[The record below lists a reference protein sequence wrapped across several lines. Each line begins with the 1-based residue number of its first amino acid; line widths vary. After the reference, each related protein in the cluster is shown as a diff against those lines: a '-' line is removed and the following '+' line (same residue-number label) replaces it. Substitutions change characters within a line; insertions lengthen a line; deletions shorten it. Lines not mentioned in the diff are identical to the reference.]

1 MPSLVVLMMCANAA
15 QVVSEEPRLLPQLLD
30 MLGDAEGLQVPASL
44 DRRSVLRGAAAGAAA
59 VPLAALAD
67 GANSKATAE
76 RARQIYGSRVFRL
89 QGASA
94 EEILDEKNVFKLFTT
109 GSYRTQ
115 GPLDKE
121 ARKTLDALSKKV
133 LAAAKSGDSAG
144 AQAAVKEFIKA
155 GEIRELDTVAGGNF
169 NPKQRRNAGAPPT
182 AEIEAQMGTEAYA
195 LYEAGGKGGVTGK
208 GYKLAK

>member
-1 MPSLVVLMMCANAA
+1 MGTKPPRGPRAA
-15 QVVSEEPRLLPQLLD
+15 FY
-30 MLGDAEGLQVPASL
+30 AAH
-44 DRRSVLRGAAAGAAA
+44 RSC
-59 VPLAALAD
+59 LAPFT
-67 GANSKATAE
+67 S
-76 RARQIYGSRVFRL
+76 SR
-89 QGASA
+89 
-94 EEILDEKNVFKLFTT
+94 D
-109 GSYRTQ
+109 
-115 GPLDKE
+115 
-121 ARKTLDALSKKV
+121 LDALTKKA

-169 NPKQRRNAGAPPT
+169 NPKQRRNPGAPPT